1 MVNCDMYKG
10 TGLMDTEPV
19 KFEMASKTRNSQ
31 DFDPYSVIHAHR
43 IAIPLLPKV
52 IAELD
57 NMKSEDI
64 IKPVTEATEWWAPI
78 LPVPKPVVRRYVF
91 MWI

>member
-1 MVNCDMYKG
+1 MVNCDMYQG

-19 KFEMASKTRNSQ
+19 KFKVASKTRDSQ
-31 DFDPYSVIHAHR
+31 DFDPYSVNHARR
-43 IAIPLLPKV
+43 IAIPLLPEV

-64 IKPVTEATEWWAPI
+64 IEPI
-78 LPVPKPVVRRYVF
+78 VPVPKAGGK
-91 MWI
+91 